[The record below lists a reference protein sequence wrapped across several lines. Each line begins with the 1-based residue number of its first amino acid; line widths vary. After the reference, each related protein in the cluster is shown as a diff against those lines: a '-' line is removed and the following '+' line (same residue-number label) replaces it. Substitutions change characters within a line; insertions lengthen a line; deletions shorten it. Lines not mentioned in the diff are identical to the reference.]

1 MAGGVR
7 GLGVLFFLTLS
18 AVYGQ
23 LNSRSVLSSS
33 SLSRVVVSR
42 LTGDVFLT
50 DQDTVYLLPGDLS
63 EITSNVSR
71 TAGETPEGMALSKQE
86 DKLIVCWASAV
97 QSGGETSNDAPCVVY
112 NSTDL
117 LQLQTLS
124 ANNLPV
130 GAARGNPYLVSQG
143 FGEGERE
150 TFYVMS
156 ADDRRLF
163 HRKYRISDGA
173 RAAEAI
179 LFSDITG
186 RRYVGGA
193 TVGNF
198 SYFVTNTVEDGT
210 TVLRVVRVCDVETTS
225 EGVDSVWDSWY
236 EVQVICGTT
245 TGSLADFDNELSN
258 ANFLYPS
265 NGADGPLLV
274 VSVTSLSG
282 AVVSSSAFCAVP
294 LSAIDASARS
304 MFNYCV
310 NNNDAQLQFP
320 WTNIGKCSSAVS
332 VPACVQ
338 LCCSFINWPMSFC
351 CPQESIKECDLLVE
365 SFVNLGPGRLA
376 TQLTNP
382 LSGFEVIQESQP
394 FLSLSRRVSSSEVFV
409 VDEVVVIFVGLSNGH
424 VQKVY
429 CCVTCVWYTYQYVY
443 IVCVIRI
450 IHVHVCVIFV

>member
-1 MAGGVR
+1 M
-7 GLGVLFFLTLS
+7 LGVLLFLTLS
-18 AVYGQ
+18 TVNGQ
-23 LNSRSVLSSS
+23 PNSRAILSTS
-33 SLSRVVVSR
+33 SLTRVVVSR
-42 LTGDVFLT
+42 STGDVFLA

-71 TAGETPEGMALSKQE
+71 MAGQTSEGMTLSKQE
-86 DKLIVCWASAV
+86 DMLIVCWASAV
-97 QSGGETSNDAPCVVY
+97 QTGGETSNDAPCVVY

-117 LQLQTLS
+117 LQLRTLPV
-124 ANNLPV
+124 NNLPV

-143 FGEGERE
+143 FGEGEGE

-179 LFSDITG
+179 LFTDITG
-186 RRYVGGA
+186 RRYVIGA

-198 SYFVTNTVEDGT
+198 SYFVTNTFEGGT
-210 TVLRVVRVCDVETTS
+210 TVLRVVRVCDIETTP
-225 EGVDSVWDSWY
+225 EAMDSLWDSWY

-245 TGSLADFDNELSN
+245 AGSLADYDNELAN

-265 NGADGPLLV
+265 NGAEGPLLV

-282 AVVSSSAFCAVP
+282 AVASSSTLCAVP

-304 MFNYCV
+304 MFNYCA
-310 NNNDAQLQFP
+310 NNDVQLQFP
-320 WTNIGKCSSAVS
+320 WTNTGACSSTES
-332 VPACVQ
+332 VP
-338 LCCSFINWPMSFC
+338 N
-351 CPQESIKECDLLVE
+351 IKECDLYVNFFLV
-365 SFVNLGPGRLA
+365 NRGPQRLA

-382 LSGFEVIQESQP
+382 PSGFEVIHESQP

-424 VQKVY
+424 VQTV
-429 CCVTCVWYTYQYVY
+429 V
-443 IVCVIRI
+443 
-450 IHVHVCVIFV
+450 

>member
-1 MAGGVR
+1 M
-7 GLGVLFFLTLS
+7 LDVLLFLTQS

-23 LNSRSVLSSS
+23 PNSRSVLSTSS
-33 SLSRVVVSR
+33 VSRVVVSQS
-42 LTGDVFLT
+42 TGDVFLA

-71 TAGETPEGMALSKQE
+71 TVGQTPEGMTLSKQE

-117 LQLQTLS
+117 LQLQTLP

-130 GAARGNPYLVSQG
+130 GAARGNTYLVSQG
-143 FGEGERE
+143 FGEGEGE

-156 ADDRRLF
+156 ADDRRLY

-179 LFSDITG
+179 LFTDITG
-186 RRYVGGA
+186 RRYVSGA

-198 SYFVTNTVEDGT
+198 SYFVTNTVEGGT
-210 TVLRVVRVCDVETTS
+210 TVLRVVRVCDIETAPG
-225 EGVDSVWDSWY
+225 GVDSLWDSWY

-245 TGSLADFDNELSN
+245 TRSLADFDNEVAS

-265 NGADGPLLV
+265 NGAEGPLLV

-282 AVVSSSAFCAVP
+282 AVPSSSTLCAVP

-304 MFNYCV
+304 MFNYCA
-310 NNNDAQLQFP
+310 NNNVDLQFP
-320 WTNIGKCSSAVS
+320 WTSTGACSSTVS
-332 VPACVQ
+332 VCTCMCACNCAVYSLIGQ
-338 LCCSFINWPMSFC
+338 
-351 CPQESIKECDLLVE
+351 CPFTSTGKYK
-365 SFVNLGPGRLA
+365 
-376 TQLTNP
+376 
-382 LSGFEVIQESQP
+382 
-394 FLSLSRRVSSSEVFV
+394 RV
-409 VDEVVVIFVGLSNGH
+409 
-424 VQKVY
+424 
-429 CCVTCVWYTYQYVY
+429 
-443 IVCVIRI
+443 
-450 IHVHVCVIFV
+450 

>member
-1 MAGGVR
+1 MAEWLRV
-7 GLGVLFFLTLS
+7 LGVLFLLTQS

-23 LNSRSVLSSS
+23 LNSRAFLSTS

-42 LTGDVFLT
+42 STGDVFLA

-63 EITSNVSR
+63 EITNNVSR
-71 TAGETPEGMALSKQE
+71 TAGQTPEGMTLSKQE

-117 LQLQTLS
+117 LQLQTLP
-124 ANNLPV
+124 ANSLPV

-143 FGEGERE
+143 FGEGDGE

-198 SYFVTNTVEDGT
+198 SYFVTNTIEDGT
-210 TVLRVVRVCDVETTS
+210 TVLRVVRVCDIETTP
-225 EGVDSVWDSWY
+225 EGVDSTWDSWY

-245 TGSLADFDNELSN
+245 TGSLSDFDNELAN

-265 NGADGPLLV
+265 NGAEGPLLV

-282 AVVSSSAFCAVP
+282 AVVSSSTFCAVP
-294 LSAIDASARS
+294 VSAIDASARS
-304 MFNYCV
+304 MFNYCA
-310 NNNDAQLQFP
+310 NNYIQLQFP
-320 WTNIGKCSSAVS
+320 WTNTGPCSSTVS

-338 LCCSFINWPMSFC
+338 LCCSFIISGQ
-351 CPQESIKECDLLVE
+351 CP
-365 SFVNLGPGRLA
+365 FA
-376 TQLTNP
+376 
-382 LSGFEVIQESQP
+382 
-394 FLSLSRRVSSSEVFV
+394 
-409 VDEVVVIFVGLSNGH
+409 
-424 VQKVY
+424 
-429 CCVTCVWYTYQYVY
+429 
-443 IVCVIRI
+443 
-450 IHVHVCVIFV
+450 IHRQI

>member
-1 MAGGVR
+1 MAGRLRVF
-7 GLGVLFFLTLS
+7 GVLLFLTQS

-23 LNSRSVLSSS
+23 PNSRTVLITS

-42 LTGDVFLT
+42 STGDVFLA
-50 DQDTVYLLPGDLS
+50 DQDTIYLLPGDLS

-71 TAGETPEGMALSKQE
+71 TAGQTPEGMMLSKQE

-117 LQLQTLS
+117 LQLQTLP
-124 ANNLPV
+124 ANSLPV

-173 RAAEAI
+173 RAVETP
-179 LFSDITG
+179 LFNDITG
-186 RRYVGGA
+186 RRYVRGA

-198 SYFVTNTVEDGT
+198 SYFVTITVEGGT
-210 TVLRVVRVCDVETTS
+210 TVLRVVRVCDIETAP
-225 EGVDSVWDSWY
+225 GAVDSLWDSWY

-245 TGSLADFDNELSN
+245 TGSLADFDNELAN

-265 NGADGPLLV
+265 NGAEGPLLV
-274 VSVTSLSG
+274 VSVTSLRD
-282 AVVSSSAFCAVP
+282 AVVSSSSFCAVP
-294 LSAIDASARS
+294 LAAIDASARS
-304 MFNYCV
+304 MFNYCA
-310 NNNDAQLQFP
+310 NNDVDLQFP
-320 WTNIGKCSSAVS
+320 WDNTGACSSTVS

-338 LCCSFINWPMSFC
+338 LCCSFINWPLSF
-351 CPQESIKECDLLVE
+351 
-365 SFVNLGPGRLA
+365 A
-376 TQLTNP
+376 
-382 LSGFEVIQESQP
+382 
-394 FLSLSRRVSSSEVFV
+394 
-409 VDEVVVIFVGLSNGH
+409 
-424 VQKVY
+424 
-429 CCVTCVWYTYQYVY
+429 
-443 IVCVIRI
+443 
-450 IHVHVCVIFV
+450 VHRQV

>member
-1 MAGGVR
+1 MSHGARLPDSRISMAMAEWLRV
-7 GLGVLFFLTLS
+7 LGVLLFLTQS

-23 LNSRSVLSSS
+23 PNSRSVMSTS

-42 LTGDVFLT
+42 STGDVFLA

-63 EITSNVSR
+63 EITSNVNR
-71 TAGETPEGMALSKQE
+71 TAGQTPEGMTLSKQE
-86 DKLIVCWASAV
+86 DKLVVCWASAV

-117 LQLQTLS
+117 LQLQTLP

-143 FGEGERE
+143 FGEGEGE
-150 TFYVMS
+150 TFYAMS

-173 RAAEAI
+173 RASEAI

-186 RRYVGGA
+186 RRYVSGA

-198 SYFVTNTVEDGT
+198 SYFVTNTIEDGS
-210 TVLRVVRVCDVETTS
+210 TVLRVVRVCDIETTP
-225 EGVDSVWDSWY
+225 EGVDSLWDNWY

-245 TGSLADFDNELSN
+245 AGSLADFDNEVAS

-265 NGADGPLLV
+265 NGAEGPLLV

-282 AVVSSSAFCAVP
+282 AGASFSTLCAVP
-294 LSAIDASARS
+294 LSAIDVSARS
-304 MFNYCV
+304 MFNYCA
-310 NNNDAQLQFP
+310 NNDVDPQFP
-320 WTNIGKCSSAVS
+320 WTNTGACSSTVS

-338 LCCSFINWPMSFC
+338 LCCSFINWPMSF
-351 CPQESIKECDLLVE
+351 
-365 SFVNLGPGRLA
+365 A
-376 TQLTNP
+376 
-382 LSGFEVIQESQP
+382 
-394 FLSLSRRVSSSEVFV
+394 
-409 VDEVVVIFVGLSNGH
+409 
-424 VQKVY
+424 
-429 CCVTCVWYTYQYVY
+429 
-443 IVCVIRI
+443 
-450 IHVHVCVIFV
+450 VHRQI

>member
-1 MAGGVR
+1 M
-7 GLGVLFFLTLS
+7 LGVLLFLTQS

-23 LNSRSVLSSS
+23 PNSRSVLSTS

-42 LTGDVFLT
+42 STGDVFLT

-63 EITSNVSR
+63 EITSSVSR
-71 TAGETPEGMALSKQE
+71 TVGQASEGMTLSKQE

-117 LQLQTLS
+117 LQLRTLPV
-124 ANNLPV
+124 NNLPV

-143 FGEGERE
+143 FGGGEGE

-173 RAAEAI
+173 RASETI
-179 LFSDITG
+179 LFTDITG
-186 RRYVGGA
+186 RRYVSGA

-198 SYFVTNTVEDGT
+198 SYFVTNILQGDAA
-210 TVLRVVRVCDVETTS
+210 VLRVVRVCDIETAP
-225 EGVDSVWDSWY
+225 GAMDSLWDSWY

-245 TGSLADFDNELSN
+245 TGSLTDFDNEVAS

-265 NGADGPLLV
+265 NGAEGPLLV

-282 AVVSSSAFCAVP
+282 AGASSSFFCVVP

-304 MFNYCV
+304 MFNYCAT
-310 NNNDAQLQFP
+310 NNIQLQFP
-320 WTNIGKCSSAVS
+320 WTNTGACSSTVS
-332 VPACVQ
+332 EPACVQ
-338 LCCSFINWPMSFC
+338 LCCSFINCPMSF
-351 CPQESIKECDLLVE
+351 
-365 SFVNLGPGRLA
+365 A
-376 TQLTNP
+376 
-382 LSGFEVIQESQP
+382 
-394 FLSLSRRVSSSEVFV
+394 
-409 VDEVVVIFVGLSNGH
+409 
-424 VQKVY
+424 
-429 CCVTCVWYTYQYVY
+429 
-443 IVCVIRI
+443 
-450 IHVHVCVIFV
+450 VHRQV